1 MKFRGQKSTGNV
13 RKDSKDVLSVVDV
26 SALLFASS
34 IALSLKENSQAL
46 LFTMMRGVPVSLK
59 TTVMAVSIDN
69 RYIWEILAL
78 R

>member
-1 MKFRGQKSTGNV
+1 MY
-13 RKDSKDVLSVVDV
+13 RKDSKDILSIVDV

-34 IALSLKENSQAL
+34 TALSLKENSQAL

-59 TTVMAVSIDN
+59 TTVMAISIDN

>member
-1 MKFRGQKSTGNV
+1 MY
-13 RKDSKDVLSVVDV
+13 RKDSKDILSIVDV

-59 TTVMAVSIDN
+59 TTVMAISIDN

>member
-1 MKFRGQKSTGNV
+1 MY

-26 SALLFASS
+26 SALLFTSS

-69 RYIWEILAL
+69 STFGRYWL
-78 R
+78 

>member
-26 SALLFASS
+26 SALLFTSS

-69 RYIWEILAL
+69 STFGRYWL
-78 R
+78 